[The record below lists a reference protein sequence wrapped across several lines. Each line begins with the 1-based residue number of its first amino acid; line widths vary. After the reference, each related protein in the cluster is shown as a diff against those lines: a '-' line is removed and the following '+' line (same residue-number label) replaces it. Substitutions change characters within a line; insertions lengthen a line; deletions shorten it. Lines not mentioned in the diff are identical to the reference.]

1 MIKRMKI
8 FLGPRRFRAFLA
20 LLAATGLAS
29 LALNVLFQGSQAAT
43 GIQSLLLVIFILGST
58 VLILGRLPTEERL
71 RWLGIIVPSA
81 LAIIIGSLALP
92 HLTGLF
98 VGAGV
103 GWIVAGIF
111 IFRDAR
117 GPQNYRAAV
126 KAMRKGDYQSAIA
139 SMSTE
144 IREKPNQAQHFRF
157 RAELHRLAGDL
168 ASARADYQRMAEL
181 DAQSAV
187 AFNGLAEV
195 ELQARRYDDARRAAR
210 KAHELAPDEWVAAYN
225 LGMIEERLRQDDA
238 ARRHLSDA
246 LSLDIPDSRHRL
258 LVHLYLWRIHQRRE
272 DLDSAS
278 ESLAALKREKAGLEE
293 WQVIMSA
300 DEAQA
305 LRAVLSDDI
314 AEARLSH
321 KGRNAKCTAVVGEQT
336 CLSAA

>member
-1 MIKRMKI
+1 MIKRMRI
-8 FLGPRRFRAFLA
+8 FLGPRRFRALLA
-20 LLAATGLAS
+20 LLGSTGLAS
-29 LALNVLFQGSQAAT
+29 LALSVLVQGSPVAT
-43 GIQSLLLVIFILGST
+43 AMQSLLLFIFILGSSAL
-58 VLILGRLPTEERL
+58 VLGRLPAEERL

-98 VGAGV
+98 VGAGL

-126 KAMRKGDYQSAIA
+126 KAMRKGEYQSAIA

-144 IREKPNQAQHFRF
+144 IRENPDQAQHYRF

-168 ASARADYQRMAEL
+168 DSARVDYQRMTAL

-187 AFNGLAEV
+187 AYNGLAEV
-195 ELQARRYDDARRAAR
+195 ELQARRYEDSRRAAR
-210 KAHELAPDEWVAAYN
+210 EAHKLAPDEWVAAYN

-238 ARRHLSDA
+238 AQGHLNDA
-246 LSLDIPDSRHRL
+246 LALNIPDSRHRL
-258 LVHLYLWRIHQRRE
+258 LVHLYLWRIHQRRG
-272 DLDSAS
+272 DLELADSALS
-278 ESLAALKREKAGLEE
+278 ALKREKAGLEE

-314 AEARLSH
+314 EEARRLIMDETQDVS
-321 KGRNAKCTAVVGEQT
+321 R
-336 CLSAA
+336 